1 MFLTRSPLSK
11 AEISDLGRNFALL
24 RVAIN
29 PFGAIAQSGG
39 SKRWRKGYFA
49 LSSLKQNIAKIS
61 FFFNVVEE
69 IMHVTLSKQRQG
81 RCTTQKWT
89 YMHQSCRGCSGEQHC
104 MKFMPKIAQ
113 LSPPSTKHGGKGDF
127 GAGPKLAAVPRPLRP
142 HPCTLS
148 SPSPS
153 LWSRALQCWITHNV
167 KKIHQVKDLL
177 DNENPFQFNFCE

>member
-1 MFLTRSPLSK
+1 M
-11 AEISDLGRNFALL
+11 E
-24 RVAIN
+24 
-29 PFGAIAQSGG
+29 
-39 SKRWRKGYFA
+39 KRLVCLIVPETKYC
-49 LSSLKQNIAKIS
+49 KDIV
-61 FFFNVVEE
+61 FFNVVKE

-81 RCTTQKWT
+81 RCTQKWT

-153 LWSRALQCWITHNV
+153 LWSYPHQCWIT
-167 KKIHQVKDLL
+167 QGE
-177 DNENPFQFNFCE
+177 ENPSGQRSLGC

>member
-1 MFLTRSPLSK
+1 M
-11 AEISDLGRNFALL
+11 E
-24 RVAIN
+24 
-29 PFGAIAQSGG
+29 
-39 SKRWRKGYFA
+39 KRLVCLIVPETKYC
-49 LSSLKQNIAKIS
+49 KDIV
-61 FFFNVVEE
+61 FFNVVEE

-81 RCTTQKWT
+81 RCTQKWT
-89 YMHQSCRGCSGEQHC
+89 CMHQSCRGCSGEQHC

-153 LWSRALQCWITHNV
+153 LWSHPHQCWITHNM
-167 KKIHQVKDLL
+167 KKIVTENLFNPVKNLL
-177 DNENPFQFNFCE
+177 DDINPFVSL

>member
-1 MFLTRSPLSK
+1 
-11 AEISDLGRNFALL
+11 
-24 RVAIN
+24 
-29 PFGAIAQSGG
+29 
-39 SKRWRKGYFA
+39 
-49 LSSLKQNIAKIS
+49 
-61 FFFNVVEE
+61 
-69 IMHVTLSKQRQG
+69 MHVTLSKQRQG
-81 RCTTQKWT
+81 RCTQKWT
-89 YMHQSCRGCSGEQHC
+89 CMHQSCRGCSGEQHC

-153 LWSRALQCWITHNV
+153 LWSHPHQCWITHNV

-177 DNENPFQFNFCE
+177 DVENSFQLNFCEYFLISSIWCFHSILRHLWNICPSSCNQIIGGHNNVSGLIISSSCL